1 MTSDAEKADTALRW
15 VGLRRSLRRV
25 WRAGGLM
32 GDGRPQPVEVEGAYP
47 AVLALHGF
55 GCVPNE
61 VELVS
66 SLARRLGLRCSAP
79 LLPGHGTRV
88 RDLARTRYEDW
99 YAAAEQRLL
108 ELAERGP
115 VIVAG
120 QSLGGLLALDLA
132 SRHSQVCAVVVLA
145 NPLRLPWPFPTLAL
159 QLAALLNVPDFSLP
173 KVVGPD
179 IVDPVSR
186 RQHLTYDAQPWR
198 AAESLRQAAL
208 ALEPRLEQVS
218 CPAFLAH
225 GALDRTT
232 PLSNVWLAAPAL
244 AARDLEV
251 HIFPNSGHILTK
263 DNDRAV
269 LDAKLEAF
277 IRRCA
282 APHRA

>member
-1 MTSDAEKADTALRW
+1 MKSDAEKADTALRW
-15 VGLRRSLRRV
+15 VGVRRSLRRV

-32 GDGRPQPVEVEGAYP
+32 GEGRPRPVESSGAYP

-61 VELVS
+61 VELVTA
-66 SLARRLGLRCSAP
+66 LAERLGLRCSAP

-88 RDLARTRYEDW
+88 RDLAKTRYDDW
-99 YAAAEQRLL
+99 YGAAEQRLL
-108 ELAERGP
+108 GLAEQGP

-120 QSLGGLLALDLA
+120 QSMGALLTLDLA
-132 SRHSQVCAVVVLA
+132 TRHSQVCAVIVLS

-159 QLAALLNVPDFSLP
+159 QMAALLNVPDFSLP

-208 ALEPRLEQVS
+208 EVEGRLAQVR

-232 PLSNVWLAAPAL
+232 PLSNLWLAAPAL
-244 AARDLEV
+244 GTRDLEV
-251 HIFPNSGHILTK
+251 HILPNSGHILTK
-263 DNDRAV
+263 DNDHAS
-269 LDAKLEAF
+269 LAAKLEPF

-282 APHRA
+282 EQHRQ